1 MELAINWR
9 RYPFVRMLIPFVIG
23 ISIAAYSPI
32 FPLYQAMYPLIG
44 LLFSFVFFHFLRQ
57 KVDSAWINGLLISFL
72 LIVLGILSY
81 RVHDPAISTQYFG
94 HYIQRDSN
102 TCIVRVDDVETTD
115 NWFKISGKVTKIML
129 SNDKFQ
135 VTNGKILLYFTNDSS
150 KILPRN
156 ELIFKS
162 RIDSIPN
169 PKNPF
174 AFDYRQYLSHKSI
187 HFQAFVRPG
196 AWLLTKNHYSNLP
209 IIAANFRLKLIS
221 ILKTYIPSQ
230 REYSVGSALLLGY
243 RNDIDQEVNNAYINT
258 GSIHIL
264 AVSGLHVGLVSGVIM
279 LLFSFLKSRK
289 IGIRFLKLLIVLSF
303 IWGFVLI
310 TGSSASV
317 IRAAV
322 MFSFIHAGQLLS
334 RRKYIYNSIAAS
346 VFVIFLWNPQMMFDV
361 GFHLSLA
368 AVFGIISL
376 QPILVKMWNPDN
388 RALKIL
394 WNLASICIA
403 AQISTIPLVLFYFH
417 QTSLYFLI
425 SGIFVVPIASIAIYA
440 GIALFVSVSIIPIL
454 SKFFGMIIYY
464 SLFAMNAAIFGVQ
477 KLPFN
482 LVKDIPFGLLEMILL
497 SLCVLC
503 LIIAFH
509 LKRKY
514 LFITSVCFF
523 LAFVVSRM
531 SIDYYY
537 SKQSR
542 IIFYASNESIF
553 IDYMQGNNCV
563 SLRQND
569 NPLQEKYTASGARM
583 HYRTKH
589 CNTVLATNS
598 MQNFYDAALGLM
610 NVPGYRL
617 KIFSK
622 NIHDFYGIVHSTD
635 VYVSDN
641 VNVEKLGSE
650 SFKGKVFLG
659 ASLNYKCRKQW
670 KEFCQENKIDCID
683 LKNQSFLINL

>member
-23 ISIAAYSPI
+23 ISVASYIPI
-32 FPLYQAMYPLIG
+32 FPLFQSIYPLIG
-44 LLFSFVFFHFLRQ
+44 LLFCFVFFHFLRQ
-57 KVDSAWINGLLISFL
+57 KLHSAWINGLLISFMF
-72 LIVLGILSY
+72 IILGVFSF

-94 HYIQRDSN
+94 HFVQRDSN

-115 NWFKISGKVTKIML
+115 NWFKISGTITKIM
-129 SNDKFQ
+129 SPNSKFHAAK
-135 VTNGKILLYFTNDSS
+135 GKILLYISKDSS
-150 KILPRN
+150 IIHPGN

-162 RIDSIPN
+162 RIDSIPK

-174 AFDYRQYLSHKSI
+174 AFDYQQYLSNKSI
-187 HFQAFVRPG
+187 NYQCFVRPG

-221 ILKTYIPSQ
+221 ILKTYIPAQ

-243 RNDIDQEVNNAYINT
+243 RNDIDQDVNNAYINT

-264 AVSGLHVGLVSGVIM
+264 AVSGLHVGLVSGVVM

-289 IGIRFLKLLIVLSF
+289 FGLRLLKLLIVLCF

-310 TGSSASV
+310 TGASASV

-346 VFVIFLWNPQMMFDV
+346 VFVIFLWNPHMMFDV

-368 AVFGIISL
+368 AVLGIISL
-376 QPILVKMWNPDN
+376 QPILVKIWNPDN

-403 AQISTIPLVLFYFH
+403 AQISTIPLVLYYFH

-440 GIALFVSVSIIPIL
+440 GIALFVSVSILPIL
-454 SKFFGMIIYY
+454 SKFFGMVMYY
-464 SLFAMNAAIFGVQ
+464 ALFVMNASIFGVQ

-497 SLCVLC
+497 SFCVLF

-514 LFITSVCFF
+514 LFITSLCFF
-523 LAFVVSRM
+523 LAFVISRI

-537 SKQSR
+537 SNQSR
-542 IIFYASNESIF
+542 IIFYASNESVF
-553 IDYMQGNNCV
+553 VDYMQGNNCV

-569 NPLQEKYTASGARM
+569 DLMQEKYTASGARM
-583 HYRTKH
+583 HYRIKH
-589 CNTVLATNS
+589 SNTVLATNS
-598 MQNFYDAALGLM
+598 MLSFYDAASGLM
-610 NVPGYRL
+610 SVPGYRL

-622 NIHDFYGIVHSTD
+622 NIHDFYGIGHGTD

-641 VNVEKLGSE
+641 VNVEKQGSE
-650 SFKGKVFLG
+650 TFKGKAFLG

-670 KEFCQENKIDCID
+670 KDFCLENKIDCID